1 MNQDYQYMV
10 CTWCITYNHAPY
22 ILDTLHGFC
31 SQETNFPVI
40 NVIIDDCSTDGEE
53 DVIDSFVAKE
63 LDISDKTTARH
74 EENDEF
80 IMTFARH
87 KKNKNCFFVFYYYKE
102 NHFSIKRPRPSVI
115 EEWKEKAKYV
125 ALCEGDDYWIEPN
138 KLQIQVDFLETHPDI
153 SYTCT
158 RYKTYIEKTGETYL
172 NKNDVFDSTNGLH
185 KDYYEFTLKDA
196 FTGSWITKTL
206 TCLYPRRYYDSV
218 FLRKFKYSRD
228 VHLVYSLLS
237 KGNGVCFGMVSSV
250 YRLNENSTFG
260 GKSRIEQNRQNYL
273 VYEELYAHTKD
284 DIIKKLAARFYIQ
297 LFKMRVDSYKYPKNR
312 LQFYAL
318 FVFLPISKIAH
329 LRSYINK

>member
-10 CTWCITYNHAPY
+10 CIWCITYNHAPY

-87 KKNKNCFFVFYYYKE
+87 KKNKNCFFVIYYYKE

-125 ALCEGDDYWIEPN
+125 ALCEGDDYWIEPH
-138 KLQIQVDFLETHPDI
+138 KLQKQVDYME
-153 SYTCT
+153 
-158 RYKTYIEKTGETYL
+158 RYPEYGLVHTKAKVYNQTQKCFRGLCGRQDRGFE
-172 NKNDVFDSTNGLH
+172 DVLLSNPVV
-185 KDYYEFTLKDA
+185 
-196 FTGSWITKTL
+196 TL
-206 TCLYPRRYYDSV
+206 TTCFRSSIFLQYLEERSEWDVRGWMMSDYPMWIWFAYHTKIY
-218 FLRKFKYSRD
+218 FL
-228 VHLVYSLLS
+228 
-237 KGNGVCFGMVSSV
+237 NEETAV
-250 YRLNENSTFG
+250 YREVPNSMSH
-260 GKSRIEQNRQNYL
+260 KSLDNRL
-273 VYEELYAHTKD
+273 RFIKSTEDIRLFFVYYYNLSER
-284 DIIKKLAARFYIQ
+284 IKKEICYETNKKSASACLKYGDKKRAEEYLKELSCLDRWRIKKKY
-297 LFKMRVDSYKYPKNR
+297 LF
-312 LQFYAL
+312 
-318 FVFLPISKIAH
+318 
-329 LRSYINK
+329 